1 VPDPAPANPP
11 TPPTP
16 PPPGNEPPTP
26 DIREIQ
32 AQLERQGKEL
42 EKARQEAAKYRT
54 RNDDE
59 TGSLRKALAGWLGSE
74 GEKTPD
80 PNQVLE
86 QLQAR
91 DKAREAEV
99 NRLRVTTALE
109 RTART
114 HGADVDLLEPYLRG
128 TGRLD
133 QLDAADPK
141 FSDALDGLV
150 AELVEKQPKFKA
162 NGNGGQV
169 PPRGGSEFPGGNP
182 GPRLLTREDLH
193 GMTDEEINKARK
205 EGRIAGVGGV
215 R

>member
-1 VPDPAPANPP
+1 MPDPEPTNPP

-16 PPPGNEPPTP
+16 PAGNEPPAP

-32 AQLERQGKEL
+32 AQLERQSKEL
-42 EKARQEAAKYRT
+42 EKARNEAAKYRT
-54 RNDDE
+54 RNDEE

-80 PNQVLE
+80 PTQVLE
-86 QLQAR
+86 QLRAR

-109 RTART
+109 RSARS

-133 QLDAADPK
+133 GLDAADPK
-141 FSDALDGLV
+141 FPDALDGLV

-162 NGNGGQV
+162 NTNGGQA

-182 GPRLLTREDLH
+182 GPRLLSREDLQ
-193 GMTDEEINKARK
+193 GMSADDINKARK
-205 EGRIAGVGGV
+205 EGRIANVGPG